1 MASTPS
7 STKDHLRR
15 LRLAEEAGLDHLAVG
30 DHVSFYVGLGFDG
43 LLAASQVLAGSA
55 TLASNTGVYL
65 LPLRHPVVVARQ
77 VADMTAMAPG
87 RFVFGVGIGGE
98 DPHEL
103 EICGVDPR
111 TRGRRMNECMHIVR
125 GLLTGKPV
133 DFAGEFYT
141 LDHALIL
148 PAPVDPVPLVVGG
161 RSDAAIARAG
171 ALGDG
176 WIGVW
181 VSPNRYASAVEQM
194 QASAD
199 ASGRNVTRWTNA
211 LNVWCGVGTTHEEA
225 RPRVADAMQAM
236 YQLPYERFEKWSPA
250 GTPEDIA
257 SFLIP
262 YVESGCSLFN
272 LILQAGDD
280 EEAVGAAGEIR
291 RLMHDSSRGRLPATV
306 R

>member
-1 MASTPS
+1 
-7 STKDHLRR
+7 
-15 LRLAEEAGLDHLAVG
+15 
-30 DHVSFYVGLGFDG
+30 
-43 LLAASQVLAGSA
+43 
-55 TLASNTGVYL
+55 
-65 LPLRHPVVVARQ
+65 
-77 VADMTAMAPG
+77 
-87 RFVFGVGIGGE
+87 
-98 DPHEL
+98 
-103 EICGVDPR
+103 
-111 TRGRRMNECMHIVR
+111 
-125 GLLTGKPV
+125 
-133 DFAGEFYT
+133 
-141 LDHALIL
+141 
-148 PAPVDPVPLVVGG
+148 
-161 RSDAAIARAG
+161 
-171 ALGDG
+171 
-176 WIGVW
+176 
-181 VSPNRYASAVEQM
+181 M

-291 RLMHDSSRGRLPATV
+291 RLMHDSSRGRPPATV